1 MVFRALLA
9 GLLAWALVIFGPLV
23 LPRGLGG
30 VVQPWDVM
38 LRHPVIAW
46 RLGYYLE
53 PYRQL
58 SGALAR
64 HARSGEAVVVKVE
77 RTPDGSLAASN
88 LPAAPGRAV
97 TLGDGNADLMA
108 PTQNQGLVTMATCW
122 LLLAAVMYL
131 LLPARWFMRRLPAR
145 YGQASPAGVLVP
157 YDVLSRRQRPMKDIT
172 PKDITPADDDDSRPE
187 NELEPRNEQE
197 AARQLVR
204 RDLPAN
210 VLPPTDP
217 SR

>member
-9 GLLAWALVIFGPLV
+9 GLLAWTLVIFGPLV
-23 LPRGLGG
+23 LPRGWGG

-58 SGALAR
+58 SGAVAR
-64 HARSGEAVVVKVE
+64 QARSGEAVVVKVV

-88 LPAAPGRAV
+88 LPDAPGHAV
-97 TLGDGNADLMA
+97 ALGDGNADLMA
-108 PTQNQGLVTMATCW
+108 PTQNQGLVTMITCW
-122 LLLAAVMYL
+122 LLLAAVVYL
-131 LLPARWFMRRLPAR
+131 LLPARWFMRRPPAR

-157 YDVLSRRQRPMKDIT
+157 YDVLSRHQRPMKDIT
-172 PKDITPADDDDSRPE
+172 PPEDDGSPE
-187 NELEPRNEQE
+187 DELEPRNEQE
-197 AARQLVR
+197 AARQLVK

-210 VLPPTDP
+210 VLPPADP
-217 SR
+217 SH